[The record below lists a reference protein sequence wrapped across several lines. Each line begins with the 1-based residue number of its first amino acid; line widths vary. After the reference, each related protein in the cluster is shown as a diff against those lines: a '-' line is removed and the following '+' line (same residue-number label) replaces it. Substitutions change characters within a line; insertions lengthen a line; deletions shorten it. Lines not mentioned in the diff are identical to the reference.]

1 MFSCNDVIG
10 LIECYDDV
18 EMRCQ
23 YCING
28 NTSDDDSFALLL
40 FARLLQYGSNDRSQ
54 VVIGLIEC

>member
-1 MFSCNDVIG
+1 MFSCNDAIG

-28 NTSDDDSFALLL
+28 NTSDEDSFALLL
-40 FARLLQYGSNDRSQ
+40 FARLLHYGSND
-54 VVIGLIEC
+54 